1 MNILVKN
8 ITINEVKK
16 VALLLGRNFS
26 KIEKEQKEKGKNI
39 KTDDELL
46 AEMKAD
52 TDKKVNDKK
61 SKKKLDQI

>member
-16 VALLLGRNFS
+16 VALLLGRDFT

-39 KTDDELL
+39 KTDAELL

-61 SKKKLDQI
+61 PKKK

>member
-16 VALLLGRNFS
+16 VALLLGRDFS
-26 KIEKEQKEKGKNI
+26 KIEKAQKEKGKNI

-61 SKKKLDQI
+61 PKKK

>member
-16 VALLLGRNFS
+16 VALLLGRDFS

-52 TDKKVNDKK
+52 TDKKVKDKK
-61 SKKKLDQI
+61 PKKK

>member
-16 VALLLGRNFS
+16 VALLLGRDFS

-61 SKKKLDQI
+61 PKKK

>member
-16 VALLLGRNFS
+16 VALLLGRDFI

-39 KTDDELL
+39 KTDAELL

-61 SKKKLDQI
+61 PKKK

>member
-16 VALLLGRNFS
+16 VALLLGRDFS

-39 KTDDELL
+39 KTDAELL

-61 SKKKLDQI
+61 SKKK

>member
-16 VALLLGRNFS
+16 VALLLGRDFS

-61 SKKKLDQI
+61 SKKK

>member
-16 VALLLGRNFS
+16 VALLLGRDFS

-39 KTDDELL
+39 KTDAELL

-61 SKKKLDQI
+61 PKKK